1 MRSAKRTHDQCADRR
16 QVMTTVEINP
26 SQTDVSQM
34 VDYRIQAPA
43 TVALQANWSEYVV
56 RKSR

>member
-1 MRSAKRTHDQCADRR
+1 
-16 QVMTTVEINP
+16 MTTVEINP